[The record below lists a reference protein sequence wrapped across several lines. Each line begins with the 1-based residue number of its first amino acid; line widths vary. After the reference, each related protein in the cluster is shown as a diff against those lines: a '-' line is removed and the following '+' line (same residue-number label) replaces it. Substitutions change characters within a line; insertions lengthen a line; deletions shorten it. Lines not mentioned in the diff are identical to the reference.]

1 MLTQVG
7 MRSSAISLL
16 FVGPQ
21 VKLHDFELS
30 LDNIANKNRFFGII
44 VDNSNVKFTVW
55 YSNDKKSL

>member
-1 MLTQVG
+1 